1 VDTLV
6 VLEID
11 RPAMALA
18 PVPVAVKV
26 R

>member
-11 RPAMALA
+11 RPAMELA